1 MPHRHHG
8 RIVVGIDGSDASIEA
23 LRWAL
28 DQAEL
33 TGALVEAVSA
43 WQGRPKQ
50 SGHVPLYPDDLP
62 AERAAVRL
70 SEAIGEATT
79 GRGPVDVVHRLVE
92 GHPGDV
98 LTAASEEADILVM
111 GSRGLGRFTGALV
124 GSVTQHCIQHADC
137 PVVVIRLDEDR
148 PD

>member
-1 MPHRHHG
+1 M
-8 RIVVGIDGSDASIEA
+8 VGIDGSPASVEA

-28 DQAEL
+28 DQAEI
-33 TGALVEAVSA
+33 TGASVEAVSA
-43 WQGRPKQ
+43 WEGGAKQ

-70 SEAIGEATT
+70 SEAIGEAAT

-92 GHPGDV
+92 GRPGDV
-98 LTAASEEADILVM
+98 LTAAAERADMLVM
-111 GSRGLGRFTGALV
+111 GNRGLGRFTGALV

-137 PVVVIRLDEDR
+137 PVVVIGLDKRRSE
-148 PD
+148 